1 MITYNSFGTHI
12 KDNNLLSD
20 NIWWT
25 RQTRIRTERRLLSN
39 AFHSQVILFWYSFYS
54 VAVSIYYLNDTTDA
68 NSNKYWLI
76 YSVLVLVVSGFMNGL
91 SFKERAVLVKEN
103 YEHLKTLY
111 VRALELEK
119 ESKSCSDLAKE
130 YEEALNKCENQT
142 PADYPEALYDTFM
155 STSDPKKVSPHPTEY
170 QIDIALKNRKY
181 RKIYIFSL
189 YLLPFAIT
197 ILLNGHNIVSSFLKF
212 VYFLAN
218 LRCN

>member
-1 MITYNSFGTHI
+1 M
-12 KDNNLLSD
+12 LS
-20 NIWWT
+20 NGIWWT

-54 VAVSIYYLNDTTDA
+54 VAVSIYYLNATLDP

-91 SFKERAVLVKEN
+91 SYKERAASVKEN

-111 VRALELEK
+111 VRAIELEK
-119 ESKSCSDLAKE
+119 TGQSCNDLALE
-130 YEEALNKCENQT
+130 YETALNKCENQA
-142 PADYPEALYDTFM
+142 PADYPEALYDTFY
-155 STSDPKKVSPHPTEY
+155 SAIDQSKVEPHPTQY

-181 RKIYIFSL
+181 RKLYISSL

-197 ILLNGHNIVSSFLKF
+197 VSLNGNDIVSF
-212 VYFLAN
+212 VAKCIRFLAKLGCN
-218 LRCN
+218 L